1 MGCRPSLMT
10 HCGHITISGQHLNV
24 DIFVG
29 SVMEME
35 LRMLRPGACRR
46 NLSKLLATA
55 LKHFRPTFQWTVTT
69 AAERQRFN
77 IDTAQRNE
85 KLSSSQ
91 AD

>member
-1 MGCRPSLMT
+1 MT

-29 SVMEME
+29 SVMEMK
-35 LRMLRPGACRR
+35 LKMLRPDACRR
-46 NLSKLLATA
+46 NHSKLLATA
-55 LKHFRPTFQWTVTT
+55 LEQFRPTIQWTVMR
-69 AAERQRFN
+69 AAERQRVN
-77 IDTAQRNE
+77 IDTAQRHE